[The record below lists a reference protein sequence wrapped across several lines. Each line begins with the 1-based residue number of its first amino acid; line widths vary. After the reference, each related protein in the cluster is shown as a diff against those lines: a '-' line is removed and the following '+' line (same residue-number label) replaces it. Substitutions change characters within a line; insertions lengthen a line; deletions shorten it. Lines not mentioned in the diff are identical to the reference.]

1 MAKKLIYLIVSLFF
15 LLTLFTCSDSV
26 TIETKEQA
34 KNHLSN
40 STWTLSTTVR
50 WDAETLLF
58 HDTKIHFSEN
68 AETCYEEFKLDSR
81 LKGGGEWE
89 TFDSTSVTFDEKI
102 FFIDKFGKDTN
113 EWYFP
118 IEAGC
123 FGNGRGS
130 IIYSIFL
137 GSDGKLKYS
146 TMYKGERVTFDA
158 YKK

>member
-15 LLTLFTCSDSV
+15 LLTLFTCSSV

-68 AETCYEEFKLDSR
+68 ADSCYEEFKLDSR
-81 LKGGGEWE
+81 LQGGGEWQD
-89 TFDSTSVTFDEKI
+89 FDSASVYFGEKT
-102 FFIDKFGKDTN
+102 FFIDKFGKDMN
-113 EWYFP
+113 EWYFD
-118 IEAGC
+118 IETDC
-123 FGNGRGS
+123 
-130 IIYSIFL
+130 IYNDNSSLILSIFL

-146 TMYKGERVTFDA
+146 TIYKGERVTFDA
-158 YKK
+158 YKR

>member
-1 MAKKLIYLIVSLFF
+1 MVIKLINLILSLFL
-15 LLTLFTCSDSV
+15 LLTLLSCSSV
-26 TIETKEQA
+26 TIETEEQA

-40 STWTLSTTVR
+40 TTWKLSTTVK

-68 AETCYEEFKLDSR
+68 AETCHEEFKLDSR
-81 LKGGGEWE
+81 LKGGDEWQ

-113 EWYFP
+113 KWYFP

-123 FGNGRGS
+123 FGNGDGS
-130 IIYSIFL
+130 IIFSIFL
-137 GSDGKLKYS
+137 GSDGNLKYS
-146 TMYKGERVTFDA
+146 TIYKGERVTFDA
-158 YKK
+158 YKQ